1 MLEGRCPKCG
11 YCRVGEA
18 LRMPRNQSCSICG
31 ASLDIYMDG
40 KKITQG
46 FSPFTAPKYS
56 KGQSP
61 GISSTINKPKDI
73 IL

>member
-1 MLEGRCPKCG
+1 
-11 YCRVGEA
+11 
-18 LRMPRNQSCSICG
+18 MPRNQSCAMCG

-46 FSPFTAPKYS
+46 FSPFTAKKYS

-61 GISSTINKPKDI
+61 GMSYPINKPKDS